1 MVGDSLSMKKFN
13 YKITS
18 IDYVSSTVQV
28 KYWCEGMASYNGF
41 VEEIVF
47 NRHLIHEMTEKE
59 FDLTVYNRVKHNF
72 ESLLDI
78 YENYKSGKY
87 DVLEKVA
94 RTARSLDVM

>member
-1 MVGDSLSMKKFN
+1 
-13 YKITS
+13 
-18 IDYVSSTVQV
+18 
-28 KYWCEGMASYNGF
+28 MASYNCF

-72 ESLLDI
+72 ESLLTI

>member
-47 NRHLIHEMTEKE
+47 NRHLIHETTEKE

-72 ESLLDI
+72 ENLLII

>member
-1 MVGDSLSMKKFN
+1 MDNK
-13 YKITS
+13 
-18 IDYVSSTVQV
+18 
-28 KYWCEGMASYNGF
+28 
-41 VEEIVF
+41 VEDKSNPKPEDV
-47 NRHLIHEMTEKE
+47 NHKKE

-72 ESLLDI
+72 ENLLII

>member
-1 MVGDSLSMKKFN
+1 MKKFN

>member
-18 IDYVSSTVQV
+18 IDYVSSSVQV

-72 ESLLDI
+72 ESLLTI

-94 RTARSLDVM
+94 RTVRSFDVV

>member
-1 MVGDSLSMKKFN
+1 MKKFN

-18 IDYVSSTVQV
+18 IDYVSSSVQV

-72 ESLLDI
+72 ESLLTI